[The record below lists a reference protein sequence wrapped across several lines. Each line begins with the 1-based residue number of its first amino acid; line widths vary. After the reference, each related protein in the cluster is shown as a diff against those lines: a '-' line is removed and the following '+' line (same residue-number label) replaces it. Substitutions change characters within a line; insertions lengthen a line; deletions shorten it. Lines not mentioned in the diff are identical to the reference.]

1 MLFLK
6 KKRRQGECRTFAF
19 SVVPPTSLTYILII
33 KHGNANATKSGQF
46 IKWHNT
52 QFLFFKYMFIIG
64 YKQLTLMFIITNKEF
79 TTLGN
84 QIFEFMSGL
93 YPNLAEVDIEV
104 IHTDLTED
112 NVFGWTTENNDQN
125 EIEIHNDLSDEDYI
139 ITLIHEL
146 IHVDQ
151 NVRGLR
157 DDEQREN
164 EAYKLEKRLADNFEK
179 YRNALMVE
187 RMRQLYPERNWEGV
201 TLVKC
206 Y

>member
-1 MLFLK
+1 
-6 KKRRQGECRTFAF
+6 
-19 SVVPPTSLTYILII
+19 
-33 KHGNANATKSGQF
+33 
-46 IKWHNT
+46 
-52 QFLFFKYMFIIG
+52 
-64 YKQLTLMFIITNKEF
+64 MFIITDKRY

-93 YPNLAEVDIEV
+93 YPNLTEVDIEV
-104 IHTDLTED
+104 IPTDLTED
-112 NVFGWTTENNDQN
+112 NVFGWTLENNDQN
-125 EIEIHNDLSDEDYI
+125 EIEIHNELSQKDFT

>member
-1 MLFLK
+1 MFFNSDNNPIA
-6 KKRRQGECRTFAF
+6 E
-19 SVVPPTSLTYILII
+19 SVYV
-33 KHGNANATKSGQF
+33 
-46 IKWHNT
+46 
-52 QFLFFKYMFIIG
+52 
-64 YKQLTLMFIITNKEF
+64 
-79 TTLGN
+79 
-84 QIFEFMSGL
+84 FMSIIF
-93 YPNLAEVDIEV
+93 PEIKDTDVEV

-112 NVFGWTTENNDQN
+112 NVFGWTLINNDQN

-179 YRNALMVE
+179 YRMGLHLE
-187 RMRQLYPERNWEGV
+187 RMKQLYPERNWEGV